1 MDRVEEASRL
11 HRDELVYRFM
21 GWKTYKNPHRH
32 SLQSKQSE
40 MFLSSSCLDWQDR
53 LKIQLLLN
61 KIDAKKPRSL
71 TVLHQLMFAFR
82 CECTRPAGQIQLDYG

>member
-1 MDRVEEASRL
+1 MDREEEASRL

-32 SLQSKQSE
+32 SLQSKESE
-40 MFLSSSCLDWQDR
+40 MFLSSSCFDWQDR

-71 TVLHQLMFAFR
+71 TVL
-82 CECTRPAGQIQLDYG
+82 IS